1 MRVRTDVRAVV
12 SAGEGQPRPFRQII
26 VTQRKEGISLVDANQ
41 VCNDLLHMTS
51 TSTTH
56 SRSFGNHQ
64 HAQLKRI
71 YALRTREERQRSGL
85 YYVEGL
91 RFIAQAV
98 QHHIPIETLVTCHPL
113 LNHPFAHRL
122 IQQQKRSG
130 TPIIEVPACVF
141 RDLSRAKEPQGI
153 GAVVQQRWERLEQI
167 RPGSELCWI
176 ALQAVQTPGNLGTIL
191 RTAEAV
197 GAAGVILLDKAADPY
212 DPAAVRATMGAIF
225 AQRCVR
231 CDIVALQRWKRRHG
245 YMLVGTS
252 PTAPH
257 DYHSARYQKPTILL
271 MGEERK
277 GLPPELQAQCDIM
290 VSIPMTG
297 EADSLNVAIA
307 TGIMLYE
314 MYNQLRD

>member
-1 MRVRTDVRAVV
+1 MCSCNPIASPSLFYYTPHHTFRVTLFKYSRKRDIFIVTYTAGKRARAGGRIARESGSGIWYDSAQQAGLTTIRVASILYTWIFPTLQMLV

-197 GAAGVILLDKAADPY
+197 GA
-212 DPAAVRATMGAIF
+212 T
-225 AQRCVR
+225 
-231 CDIVALQRWKRRHG
+231 
-245 YMLVGTS
+245 
-252 PTAPH
+252 
-257 DYHSARYQKPTILL
+257 
-271 MGEERK
+271 
-277 GLPPELQAQCDIM
+277 
-290 VSIPMTG
+290 
-297 EADSLNVAIA
+297 
-307 TGIMLYE
+307 
-314 MYNQLRD
+314 